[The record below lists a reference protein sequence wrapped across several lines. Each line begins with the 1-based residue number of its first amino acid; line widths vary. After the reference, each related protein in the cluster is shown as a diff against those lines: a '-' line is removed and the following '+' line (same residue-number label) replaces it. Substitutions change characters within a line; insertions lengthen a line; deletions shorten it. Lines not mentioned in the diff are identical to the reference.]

1 MTAEYD
7 IVFSKGKEKW
17 QTRRSI
23 KEFNKMQSTL
33 KSTLKSMKLST
44 FPVEKSVKK
53 KGADKIYFNKRRV
66 LEDWL
71 KELCGAELHEK
82 SPEFADFIGQKKDSS
97 SPQMA
102 SPRAGSRS
110 AAQAAASPMV
120 DAKIIQE
127 KDEEIE
133 KLKAHNRRATMD
145 LEDAMNMFAE
155 LEIKSKELE
164 EENAKTF
171 EQMKKQ
177 SEEHA
182 EYTTLFKSNKEKQ
195 HESSKRLYEL
205 ESMSNKLASE
215 NKQLFKVNAD
225 LRGEVEN
232 KQETIQRL
240 ESKIE
245 TLQISTRKVE
255 REKTDLEISR
265 IELQRKL
272 EHQRLL
278 KMDEDNVERI
288 VDELEKENAL
298 LRETQMLN
306 QLFVDEEDPII
317 VAMTE
322 KIRELENA
330 VEKLLIDKKM
340 TVDELLEGKKEE
352 LLRVTRELTNDLEG
366 AAQTE
371 ILVLR
376 KELLIKESELKDK
389 EIELVE
395 QKKEIEA
402 NVFKKFKEKL
412 THIRSES
419 SRRFDKLRVEVAK
432 LTSTTHS
439 HNDGGA
445 NKEDLTDREIL
456 RLRRLLLDQENSER
470 KMKMELESQEKQ
482 YEVEVFHLTNE
493 NESLKNL
500 ALSKNDSDSAMMAMM
515 KQQISDLNDEIK
527 LKAKTLEEERK
538 LREKDKIAADTNYKT
553 LQIDFDDLQKASTKK
568 VERLKLDLQKKE
580 NDLLHV
586 HADGLHSVEDMEEL
600 HRKCRALT
608 AELSE
613 LKKERILNRGATYL
627 NSSIQRLQSEN
638 DQLRTRV
645 LDLRNSK
652 IKLITSLSIEMDNM
666 RSELKYYM
674 NGRRGDPPRYQR
686 RQQNESGHEKR
697 NTIDKTLGVADDQK
711 YEAVYDNFTWEQL
724 RPQQQIEAAAN
735 MSVTVDD
742 L

>member
-53 KGADKIYFNKRRV
+53 KGADKIFFNKRGV
-66 LEDWL
+66 LEKWL
-71 KELCGAELHEK
+71 LELCTAELHEK
-82 SPEFADFIGQKKDSS
+82 NPEFADFIGQKKESS
-97 SPQMA
+97 QMA
-102 SPRAGSRS
+102 SPPRAGSKS
-110 AAQAAASPMV
+110 AAQAASSPGASL
-120 DAKIIQE
+120 IQE

-133 KLKAHNRRATMD
+133 KLKKHNRRATME
-145 LEDAMNMFAE
+145 LEDAMQMFAE
-155 LEIKSKELE
+155 LEIKSKQLE
-164 EENAKTF
+164 EDNAKSL

-177 SEEHA
+177 QGEHA
-182 EYTTLFKSNKEKQ
+182 EYTSLFKSNKEKQ
-195 HESSKRLYEL
+195 QESSKRVYEL

-225 LRGEVEN
+225 LRGEVES

-278 KMDEDNVERI
+278 KMDEDNVERV

-322 KIRELENA
+322 KIKELENA
-330 VEKLLIDKKM
+330 VEKLLIDKKR
-340 TVDELLEGKKEE
+340 TVDELLAGKKEE
-352 LLRVTRELTNDLEG
+352 LLRVTTELTNDLDG

-395 QKKEIEA
+395 QKKEIEG

-432 LTSTTHS
+432 LTSTTH

-445 NKEDLTDREIL
+445 NKEDMTDREIL

-482 YEVEVFHLTNE
+482 YEVEIFHMTNE

-527 LKAKTLEEERK
+527 AKARTLEEERK

-553 LQIDFDDLQKASTKK
+553 LQIDFEDLQKASTKK

-586 HADGLHSVEDMEEL
+586 HADGLHGVEDMEEL

-613 LKKERILNRGATYL
+613 LKKERILNRGASYL

-724 RPQQQIEAAAN
+724 RPQQQIETAAN

>member
-53 KGADKIYFNKRRV
+53 KGADKMFFNKRGV
-66 LEDWL
+66 LEKWL
-71 KELCGAELHEK
+71 LELCTAELHERN
-82 SPEFADFIGQKKDSS
+82 PEFADFIGQKKESS
-97 SPQMA
+97 QMA
-102 SPRAGSRS
+102 SPPRAGSRS
-110 AAQAAASPMV
+110 AAASPGSSV
-120 DAKIIQE
+120 IQE

-133 KLKAHNRRATMD
+133 KLKKHNRRATME
-145 LEDAMNMFAE
+145 LEDAMQMFAE
-155 LEIKSKELE
+155 LEIKSKQLE
-164 EENAKTF
+164 ENNAKTVGK
-171 EQMKKQ
+171 MKKQ
-177 SEEHA
+177 QDEHA

-195 HESSKRLYEL
+195 QESSKRVYEL
-205 ESMSNKLASE
+205 ESMSNNLASE

-225 LRGEVEN
+225 LRGEVES

-272 EHQRLL
+272 EHKRLL
-278 KMDEDNVERI
+278 KMDEDNVERV

-322 KIRELENA
+322 KIKELENA
-330 VEKLLIDKKM
+330 VEKLIIDKKR
-340 TVDELLEGKKEE
+340 TVDELLAGKKEE
-352 LLRVTRELTNDLEG
+352 LLRVTTELTNDLEG

-395 QKKEIEA
+395 QKKEIEG

-432 LTSTTHS
+432 LTSTTH

-445 NKEDLTDREIL
+445 NKEDMTDRKIL

-482 YEVEVFHLTNE
+482 YEVEIFHMTNE

-527 LKAKTLEEERK
+527 AKARTLEEERK

-553 LQIDFDDLQKASTKK
+553 LQIDFEDLQKASTKK
-568 VERLKLDLQKKE
+568 VQRLKLDLQKKE

-586 HADGLHSVEDMEEL
+586 HADGLHGVEDMEDL

-613 LKKERILNRGATYL
+613 LKKERILNRGASYL

-711 YEAVYDNFTWEQL
+711 YEAVYDDFTWEQL
-724 RPQQQIEAAAN
+724 RPQQQIETAAN
-735 MSVTVDD
+735 MAVTVDD